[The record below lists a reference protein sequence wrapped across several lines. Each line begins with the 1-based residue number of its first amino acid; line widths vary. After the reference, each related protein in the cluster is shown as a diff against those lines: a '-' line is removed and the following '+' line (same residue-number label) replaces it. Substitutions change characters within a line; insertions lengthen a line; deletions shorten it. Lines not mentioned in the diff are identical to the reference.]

1 MGKTIHIKELK
12 NGMILASSIINK
24 YGQVLLKKETEIND
38 VNKNVLELWGVQYLE
53 IVDDFENYEDYINEE
68 LYLLAKLKLDAY
80 LLWTPETEL
89 ELDLYNT
96 AIRHIAHKF
105 L

>member
-1 MGKTIHIKELK
+1 
-12 NGMILASSIINK
+12 MILASSIINK

-38 VNKNVLELWGVQYLE
+38 VNKNVLELWGVQY
-53 IVDDFENYEDYINEE
+53 IKVIDDFENNEDYINDE
-68 LYLLAKLKLDAY
+68 LYLLAKSKLDAQ

-96 AIRHIAHKF
+96 AIRHIARKF